1 MAEAGR
7 ERQGQELSLLDLLAR
22 AQAARAAPRSYRE
35 RAEAEGLRLLR
46 LEVEDLFCYRRG
58 EVDLGEGITVI
69 AGPNGSGKSSLLEAI
84 FFALYGSRACPAM
97 GRSLGEILREGAK
110 EGRVRLTFRCG
121 GWEFTS
127 EMGLKRQGERVQSER
142 ESCRLRREDG
152 LEWVGVE
159 EVSAQIQGLLHMD
172 RDDFT
177 NAVYVRQGEID
188 RLIRAGEEERRG
200 MLDRLLRL
208 ERLDSYATRAKE
220 GAARA
225 VNRRLAGLE
234 GELLGLRRELA
245 ALEAED
251 LPRVWA
257 KLEGEIERKE
267 KELAGLDGEL
277 ARLERERAHLQE
289 RLRRLAVTEKEL
301 HELELEL
308 EGKRRRAKAQEG
320 ELDRLRL
327 LLDGLTSQAGEQ
339 RVKLEEEARLLAEQF
354 RLPRDQLLGPLD
366 RGESPELLERA
377 LADGRSGLE
386 RLRAEL
392 QFRREGLARLE
403 AELGHLQRQ
412 GENLDS
418 QAYELRS
425 ELAALQEGERASG
438 QELER
443 LASSLAEVEE
453 AQARAHAFEVEA
465 LRAERAAQLERLRE
479 REEGLRAELVAAR
492 TSQKELERQRSERM
506 ALIQAGRCPTCGQP
520 VSEATF
526 AEALAKLE
534 EEGRRLGKLIAEL
547 ETEQKRLLAELA
559 ALEEEV
565 KALDRL
571 ILQAVELRARREQL
585 AARLE
590 DKRQALQ
597 KLAEQRK
604 GLEERLRRT
613 EAELSGL
620 EAALAAKREEQK
632 ALTMELADLS
642 ARLKEA
648 EEHQARLERLERLA
662 AEVLKLQAKAEE
674 AEARKKALLEN
685 LSALREDLA
694 RLERRRAQL
703 KAEVGE
709 REKLE
714 QEGARLIAALKE
726 LEGKRTKLQQEYAVL
741 LDRRGV
747 VAGKLERLKRL
758 EEEQNRLAGEIEG
771 LRKLSGEVAQLEGLY
786 RQVKGELRK
795 RNIAAISYY
804 FNELFRLMDS
814 GEAYSRALIG
824 EGYEIAVELKDG
836 RWLDPALMS
845 GGERA
850 LINIALRCA
859 IHQVL
864 ARAVGPLPLILDE
877 PTIYLDR
884 ERVQRLQLLLEELGS
899 QLGQVLVVSHEE
911 GLVEGADHEYRTEKG
926 RDNISTVRKVR

>member
-1 MAEAGR
+1 MASKER
-7 ERQGQELSLLDLLAR
+7 ERYAASLLDLLALARR
-22 AQAARAAPRSYRE
+22 AN
-35 RAEAEGLRLLR
+35 EGLRLLR

-58 EVDLGEGITVI
+58 EIELGEGIIVI

-97 GRSLGEILREGAK
+97 GRSLSEILREGAK
-110 EGRVRLTFRCG
+110 EGRVRLTFHCG
-121 GWEFTS
+121 GWKFTS
-127 EMGLKRQGERVQSER
+127 EMGLKRWGERVTSER

-152 LEWVGVE
+152 LEWLGVE
-159 EVSAQIQGLLHMD
+159 EVSTQIQGLLHMD

-225 VNRRLAGLE
+225 VNRRLANLE
-234 GELLGLRRELA
+234 GELAGLRRELS
-245 ALEAED
+245 ALEAEE
-251 LPRVWA
+251 LPRAWA
-257 KLEGEIERKE
+257 ALEREIERKGR
-267 KELAGLDGEL
+267 ELVGLDSEL
-277 ARLERERAHLQE
+277 ARLERGRAHLQE

-301 HELELEL
+301 KEIELEQE
-308 EGKRRRAKAQEG
+308 EKQRRAKAQEG

-327 LLDGLTSQAGEQ
+327 LLEGLEAQEEEQ
-339 RVKLEEEARLLAEQF
+339 RARLEEMSDQLRLF
-354 RLPRDQLLGPLD
+354 DLLGPLG
-366 RGESPELLERA
+366 RGESPELLEQA
-377 LADGRSGLE
+377 IAEGRGRLE
-386 RLRAEL
+386 ELRAEL
-392 QFRREGLARLE
+392 QDRRERLARVE
-403 AELGHLQRQ
+403 AELGHLQKRV
-412 GENLDS
+412 ENLDS

-425 ELAALQEGERASG
+425 ESAALQENEQVGE

-443 LASSLAEVEE
+443 LAGSLAEVEAKAATQA
-453 AQARAHAFEVEA
+453 AQLGVPTLVEA
-465 LRAERAAQLERLRE
+465 EAIRAAQEARVVQLERLRGE
-479 REEGLRAELVAAR
+479 EEGLRAELVAAR
-492 TSQKELERQRSERM
+492 TKREELERQWSEK
-506 ALIQAGRCPTCGQP
+506 ADLIQARKCPTCGQP

-526 AEALAKLE
+526 AEALAELK
-534 EEGRRLGKLIAEL
+534 EEGRRLDGLIAEL
-547 ETEQKRLLAELA
+547 EAELERLGAELA
-559 ALEEEV
+559 ALEEKK

-571 ILQAVELRARREQL
+571 ALQAVELRAKHEQL
-585 AARLE
+585 E
-590 DKRQALQ
+590 EKRRALR
-597 KLAEQRK
+597 KLVEQRK
-604 GLEERLRRT
+604 GLEERLCRA
-613 EAELSGL
+613 EAELKDH
-620 EAALAAKREEQK
+620 EAALAAKGEERK
-632 ALTMELADLS
+632 ALSAELAGLL
-642 ARLKEA
+642 ARLREA
-648 EEHQARLERLERLA
+648 EEHQTHLERLERLA
-662 AEVLKLQAKAEE
+662 AELLKTRAKTEE
-674 AEARKKALLEN
+674 AEGRKRTLLES
-685 LSALREDLA
+685 LSGLREDLN
-694 RLERRRAQL
+694 RLERRRLQL
-703 KAEVGE
+703 QAEVGE
-709 REKLE
+709 RAQLE
-714 QEGARLIAALKE
+714 QEGARLAAAFGE
-726 LEGKRTKLQQEYAVL
+726 LERKRAKLQQEYAAL

-758 EEEQNRLAGEIEG
+758 EEEQARLAAETDG
-771 LRKLSGEVAQLEGLY
+771 LRKLSEEVAQLEGLY
-786 RQVKGELRK
+786 RRVKGELRK
-795 RNIAAISYY
+795 RNIAAINYY

-824 EGYEIAVELKDG
+824 EGYEIAIELKDG

-859 IHQVL
+859 IHRVL
-864 ARAVGPLPLILDE
+864 AQAVGPLPLILDE